1 VRKFLIL
8 AVLVGGMVFAAIS
21 FASTNSGSA
30 SQESAAATAQDKA
43 RATVAGQRQ
52 RFGLRYL
59 FAEVNLG
66 PNETGGRVFRC
77 PRRWHPLSGLFV
89 PDSNEVVSAADG
101 PVSQRKWL
109 VRVRHDGGGQ
119 AKVTIGAVCAKGL
132 NLR

>member
-1 VRKFLIL
+1 MRKFLIL
-8 AVLVGGMVFAAIS
+8 AVLVGATVFAAVS
-21 FASTNSGSA
+21 WASTNSGSPTR
-30 SQESAAATAQDKA
+30 ESGDATAQREA
-43 RATVAGQRQ
+43 RATVSGQRP

-66 PNETGGRVFRC
+66 PNETAGRVFRC

-89 PDSNEVVSAADG
+89 PDSNEVVTAADG

-119 AKVTIGAVCAKGL
+119 TKVTIGAVCARGL
-132 NLR
+132 PIR